1 MPHFLSEYI
10 MVQEYMNV
18 KKNKVKFGLVGKVD
32 ANSRYTWTKE
42 ENGGMM

>member
-1 MPHFLSEYI
+1 

-18 KKNKVKFGLVGKVD
+18 KKNKVKFGLAKGRKVD